1 MSPLSYGALEDPK
14 LTPSSQL
21 VIAPPLT
28 SSPAAEGAPVGDDAE
43 GDADP
48 MDPTTICTPDI
59 DFMERRQ
66 FKKEATLDKT
76 AVEITDADMVSITWH
91 TRNTW
96 EYTGKKGGFGR
107 KGYVACT
114 AGYKCT
120 MHNACI
126 GGLGNTSSLPIVMIN
141 VVFEHTPFWAL
152 GVYGRILKAP
162 IPQYTAVYSGVYG
175 RILRVYG
182 RILGVFVCTTWLFQV
197 EKFHCCA
204 FCAHLVACFAFAQQ
218 MHTT

>member
-1 MSPLSYGALEDPK
+1 MSRTKSTTDRGVTAL
-14 LTPSSQL
+14 
-21 VIAPPLT
+21 
-28 SSPAAEGAPVGDDAE
+28 AASVL
-43 GDADP
+43 
-48 MDPTTICTPDI
+48 
-59 DFMERRQ
+59 RR
-66 FKKEATLDKT
+66 FFSASDTGTLFSNLAHKDRWT
-76 AVEITDADMVSITWH
+76 MVSITWH

-114 AGYKCT
+114 GGYECT

-141 VVFEHTPFWAL
+141 VVFENTPFWAL

-182 RILGVFVCTTWLFQV
+182 RILGVFVCTTWVFQV

-204 FCAHLVACFAFAQQ
+204 FCAHLVAFFAFAQQ
-218 MHTT
+218 LHTT